1 MRNNI
6 FASLNEHPIPD
17 MIIGDNWLKLPMS
30 RKFDDIKELLDFDIV
45 GEEDIKYLIWFLKL
59 GDNKKET
66 RNFVSL
72 SGISSSGKSL
82 NGGVVV
88 KNLPGDQF
96 LIFDSIS
103 KSALSRDEELQSGK
117 HKSIFYREF
126 RRDTSVTEDLK
137 AGFDKETVRKV
148 TERDEMGNWVVKN
161 LKTVQF
167 GLLTTHSLDWIP
179 QDLKDRCWNLT
190 SDTSFEQSER
200 IVDFILKNERTKIER
215 DILREGID
223 EKRKIVLKGIKRLN
237 WNLTPIIPY
246 SEQLKPLLSI
256 KNIRIRRDITK
267 LIQLI
272 HIITLVN
279 QKNRY
284 QKAFFNREGIETKR
298 YIISEYE
305 DLQYALKIGKR
316 FFLETIQNLD
326 QIQIELLSQMD
337 IKGKVKTT
345 KHGSLILNEKG
356 SATFENYKLKDLISF
371 LEKKFSNETT
381 IYKMKKHTQGLRNEG
396 YIEIYEK
403 GKGKSTEYKKIKN
416 FENLQ
421 VDLQVNFELIC
432 QITEQYIIGLE
443 PNTLKTMRDEIKI
456 REEMKEN
463 IDLDNS
469 ILNINK
475 ELIEKELK
483 NTNE

>member
-223 EKRKIVLKGIKRLN
+223 EKRKIVLKGIKRLK
-237 WNLTPIIPY
+237 WNLIPIVPY
-246 SEQLKPLLSI
+246 SEQLKPILST

-284 QKAFFNREGIETKR
+284 QKAFLNRDGVETKR

-345 KHGSLILNEKG
+345 KHGSRILNEKG
-356 SATFENYKLKDLISF
+356 SATFENYRMKDLKSF
-371 LEKKFSNETT
+371 LETKFSNETT

>member
-6 FASLNEHPIPD
+6 FSGLNEHPIPS

-30 RKFDDIKELLDFDIV
+30 RKFDDIKELLDFDVI

-59 GDNKKET
+59 GDWKVET
-66 RNFVSL
+66 RNFVSI
-72 SGISSSGKSL
+72 SGIPSSGKSL
-82 NGGVVV
+82 TGDVVV

-96 LIFDSIS
+96 LVFDSIS

-117 HKSIFYREF
+117 YKTIFYREY
-126 RRDTSVTEDLK
+126 RRDTSVTEDIK

-190 SDTSFEQSER
+190 SDTSYKQSER
-200 IVDFILKNERTKIER
+200 VIAFILKNERSKIER
-215 DILREGID
+215 EILREKID
-223 EKRKIVLKGIKRLN
+223 KKRKIVLKGIKRLK
-237 WNLTPIIPY
+237 WNLIPIIPY
-246 SEQLKPLLSI
+246 SEQLKPILST

-284 QKAFFNREGIETKR
+284 QKAFFNRDGIETKR

-345 KHGSLILNEKG
+345 KHGSLVLNEKG
-356 SATFENYKLKDLISF
+356 SATFENYRLKDLKSF
-371 LEKKFSNETT
+371 LETKFSNETT

-403 GKGKSTEYKKIKN
+403 GQGKAKEFKKIKN

-432 QITEQYIIGLE
+432 QITEQFKIGLE
-443 PNTLKTMRDEIKI
+443 ANSLETI
-456 REEMKEN
+456 REEIKMKKETN
-463 IDLDNS
+463 GKCSINPINTDTIEKKEIE
-469 ILNINK
+469 ILN
-475 ELIEKELK
+475 E
-483 NTNE
+483 